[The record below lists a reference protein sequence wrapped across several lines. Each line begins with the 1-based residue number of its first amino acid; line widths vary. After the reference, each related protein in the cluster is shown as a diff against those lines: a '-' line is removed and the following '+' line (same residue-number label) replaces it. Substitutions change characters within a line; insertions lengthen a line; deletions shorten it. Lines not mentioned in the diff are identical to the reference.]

1 LKQNCLKVSK
11 NNYLKVIQ
19 LDYLHMATFLCKRCN
34 YETVYK
40 SSIVKHLQKK
50 KSCDAIYEDID
61 RSKLLEEFKKEKNK
75 EEYIYKCTICDTFFK
90 YRSNLSRHEANCS
103 KKQQDKDNK
112 HIKELESRIEKLEKK
127 SLVATKN
134 KTVNN
139 TQNIININLR
149 DFGNENHN
157 HLSKDLLHKWLS
169 QLIEN
174 LHFDVKCPEN
184 NNVRLKS
191 TKRELVEIYQNGRW
205 LVKDQDQIL
214 TELIQNGYRILRM
227 HGYKNKSD
235 IMDEEELD
243 EDDYKRIVKWLEKVY
258 EDRKAQKSI
267 KRDLI
272 ILLINNETMILER
285 PYVEG

>member
-1 LKQNCLKVSK
+1 
-11 NNYLKVIQ
+11 
-19 LDYLHMATFLCKRCN
+19 MATFLCKRCN

-157 HLSKDLLHKWLS
+157 HLSKDLLHKWFANKQLS

-243 EDDYKRIVKWLEKVY
+243 EDDYSYKRIVKWLEKVY

>member
-1 LKQNCLKVSK
+1 MKQNCLKGPQ

-61 RSKLLEEFKKEKNK
+61 RSKLLEEFRKEKNK
-75 EEYIYKCTICDTFFK
+75 EEYIYKCTICETFFK

-103 KKQQDKDNK
+103 KKQNK

-127 SLVATKN
+127 TLVATKN

-139 TQNIININLR
+139 TQNTQNIININLR
-149 DFGNENHN
+149 DFGDEITS
-157 HLSKDLLHKWLS
+157 HLSKDLLHKWFANK
-169 QLIEN
+169 QIAELIEN

-191 TKRELVEIYQNGRW
+191 TKKELVEIYQNGRW

-235 IMDEEELD
+235 IMDEEEID
-243 EDDYKRIVKWLEKVY
+243 VVVKWLEKVY
-258 EDRKAQKSI
+258 EDRKAQKPI

>member
-1 LKQNCLKVSK
+1 
-11 NNYLKVIQ
+11 
-19 LDYLHMATFLCKRCN
+19 MATFLCKRCN

-61 RSKLLEEFKKEKNK
+61 RSKLLEEFRKEKNK
-75 EEYIYKCTICDTFFK
+75 EEYIYKCTICETFFK

-103 KKQQDKDNK
+103 KKQNK

-127 SLVATKN
+127 TLVATKN
-134 KTVNN
+134 KTINN
-139 TQNIININLR
+139 TQNNIININLR
-149 DFGNENHN
+149 DFGDEITS
-157 HLSKDLLHKWLS
+157 HLSKDLLHKWFANK
-169 QLIEN
+169 QIAELIEN

-191 TKRELVEIYQNGRW
+191 TKKELVEIYQNGRW

-235 IMDEEELD
+235 IMDEEEID
-243 EDDYKRIVKWLEKVY
+243 EDDYDEVVKWLEKVY
-258 EDRKAQKSI
+258 EDRKAQKPI

>member
-1 LKQNCLKVSK
+1 METLIL
-11 NNYLKVIQ
+11 
-19 LDYLHMATFLCKRCN
+19 TCKRCN

-40 SSIVKHLQKK
+40 SAIIKHLQKK
-50 KSCDAIYEDID
+50 KVCDALYEDID
-61 RSKLLEEFKKEKNK
+61 RSKLLEEFRKEKKKED
-75 EEYIYKCTICDTFFK
+75 YIYKCTICSTFFK

-103 KKQQDKDNK
+103 KKHQEKENK
-112 HIKELESRIEKLEKK
+112 YIKELESRIEKLEKK

-134 KTVNN
+134 KTINNTQN

-149 DFGNENHN
+149 DFGNENHS
-157 HLSKDLLHKWLS
+157 HLTKDFLHKCFANKQLS

-174 LHFDVKCPEN
+174 LHFDVNCPEN

-205 LVKDQDQIL
+205 LVKDQDEIL

-235 IMDEEELD
+235 IMDEEEID
-243 EDDYKRIVKWLEKVY
+243 EN
-258 EDRKAQKSI
+258 
-267 KRDLI
+267 DLFVSKE
-272 ILLINNETMILER
+272 L
-285 PYVEG
+285 